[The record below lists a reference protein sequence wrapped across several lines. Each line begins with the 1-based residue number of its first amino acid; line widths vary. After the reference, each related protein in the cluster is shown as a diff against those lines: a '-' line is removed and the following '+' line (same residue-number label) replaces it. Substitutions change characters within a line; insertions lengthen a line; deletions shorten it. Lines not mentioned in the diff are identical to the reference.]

1 MLIRLA
7 FTLNYVY
14 FKRVWFYMNGNV
26 LSKWTKNKNT
36 KKAFINFSLMRRISC
51 VKNLFKKTVEFCSC
65 YGGNIK
71 FFFLAA
77 TYNSSRY
84 KTSSILIL
92 MLKLCVSTNRAQK
105 KSGPSNTNNFI
116 CKLFSLSTP
125 C

>member
-1 MLIRLA
+1 
-7 FTLNYVY
+7 
-14 FKRVWFYMNGNV
+14 
-26 LSKWTKNKNT
+26 
-36 KKAFINFSLMRRISC
+36 MRRISC
-51 VKNLFKKTVEFCSC
+51 VKNLFKKTVEFSSC

-105 KSGPSNTNNFI
+105 KSGPGNTNNQFHLQIVQFI
-116 CKLFSLSTP
+116 NALLDLKISSAKTDV
-125 C
+125 